1 MYLTLPAS
9 TIEKVVVNIL
19 LVNVYYFALLV
30 LSGLAGYALSI
41 CMLAPMFPIENV
53 SAFVCFKFISWSGFG
68 YLAILLTAGAA
79 AMLFAS
85 VYFKKL
91 ALLWSF
97 LIGVAMLFVTIAIN
111 IAISYMADG
120 NMPRS
125 WSLSYGELEAMYD
138 VILSLV
144 TLFFW
149 FMTWLRLRE
158 TEV

>member
-1 MYLTLPAS
+1 M
-9 TIEKVVVNIL
+9 
-19 LVNVYYFALLV
+19 NVFVGFRLIYWYGFGYFAL
-30 LSGLAGYALSI
+30 A
-41 CMLAPMFPIENV
+41 
-53 SAFVCFKFISWSGFG
+53 
-68 YLAILLTAGAA
+68 LTAGAA

-97 LIGVAMLFVTIAIN
+97 LIGVAVLFVTIAIN
-111 IAISYMADG
+111 IVIAHWFDG
-120 NMPRS
+120 MMMR
-125 WSLSYGELEAMYD
+125 SYGLSQGAAEAMYD